1 MTSSSG
7 GHNGAHSQI
16 DGSIGTA
23 ATGIDTNMSSARR
36 PLDLPFPRGTSTWN
50 KLEKWVKFNPERLKA
65 WEDLNPTLAAPN
77 GSHSGRIS
85 KFHQNSTP
93 SVRQE
98 IEDWWPIYL
107 VTAPH
112 EERMT
117 HFNHAHKVLL
127 KMLFDMEQDYGVCS
141 FAVLAHP
148 DPDVKVGIVASE
160 KSEDLLDGV
169 VKNLNATSNASKF
182 ANLFGAATKS
192 NPPESWTLATQRL
205 NSMTEE
211 DSTAAVSTTQKIR
224 ANIPSKL
231 AAKDLVTALSG
242 WVGSG
247 MDFMSVQKG
256 DAWREETKG
265 KMVYKGVFT
274 KLRDA
279 GLYVEGWPIEAR
291 HMLAQDVVVTVQGST
306 TASTYTI
313 TSGSLHNTSKWNS
326 GDVLAVQDAL
336 KARTMILKR
345 IM

>member
-1 MTSSSG
+1 
-7 GHNGAHSQI
+7 
-16 DGSIGTA
+16 
-23 ATGIDTNMSSARR
+23 
-36 PLDLPFPRGTSTWN
+36 
-50 KLEKWVKFNPERLKA
+50 
-65 WEDLNPTLAAPN
+65 
-77 GSHSGRIS
+77 
-85 KFHQNSTP
+85 
-93 SVRQE
+93 
-98 IEDWWPIYL
+98 
-107 VTAPH
+107 
-112 EERMT
+112 
-117 HFNHAHKVLL
+117 
-127 KMLFDMEQDYGVCS
+127 MEQDYGVCS